1 MSRPQ
6 KYTDSDITSAIEFLS
21 STGQD
26 INPMR
31 VRMKLGG
38 GNVARIKAIL
48 EKRQPSQVAQARPP
62 FSRPPN
68 ALLNEFNQLSQE
80 ASKQIFGLMNEGWEH
95 ACKEAALA
103 LHDDYSRLSRRVENL
118 EGDLAASTGLL
129 AEMEV
134 QRDRALRDLEI
145 RTKDREDLAKQCA
158 DLKAALR
165 NAESDLRATQKIIGN
180 FERNQQQDRD
190 EIRQLQRRIEDFIAE
205 IASLKSNLS
214 RAFTSDKKT
223 DSEKRNRNS

>member
-48 EKRQPSQVAQARPP
+48 EKRWSNQVAQAKPP
-62 FSRPPN
+62 FSQPPD

-80 ASKQIFGLMNEGWEH
+80 ASKHVLGLMNQCWAH

-103 LHDDYSRLSRRVENL
+103 LHDDYSRLSRRC
-118 EGDLAASTGLL
+118 
-129 AEMEV
+129 
-134 QRDRALRDLEI
+134 R
-145 RTKDREDLAKQCA
+145 
-158 DLKAALR
+158 
-165 NAESDLRATQKIIGN
+165 
-180 FERNQQQDRD
+180 
-190 EIRQLQRRIEDFIAE
+190 
-205 IASLKSNLS
+205 KS
-214 RAFTSDKKT
+214 
-223 DSEKRNRNS
+223 

>member
-31 VRMKLGG
+31 VRMRLGG

-48 EKRQPSQVAQARPP
+48 EKRRSNQVAQAKPP
-62 FSRPPN
+62 FFQPPD
-68 ALLNEFNQLSQE
+68 ALLNQFNQLSKE
-80 ASKQIFGLMNEGWEH
+80 ASKQVLGLMNECWAH

-103 LHDDYSRLSRRVENL
+103 LHDDYSRLSQRVENL

-129 AEMEV
+129 AEMEI
-134 QRDRALRDLEI
+134 QRDRAIRDLEI

-190 EIRQLQRRIEDFIAE
+190 EIRQLQKRIEDFVAE
-205 IASLKSNLS
+205 IASMKSAPS
-214 RAFTSDKKT
+214 RAHTSDKKT
-223 DSEKRNRNS
+223 DLEKRNRNS